1 MKKYIERFC
10 PTSTRL
16 TDLTQFSSILTGNSS
31 HNKSRKGNKSH
42 KYWKW
47 RYKTV
52 IITADMTVY
61 GQNPTE
67 LKKTK
72 TKKQTTAINSRQ
84 CKVNSHINQLYFYR
98 LTTSKFI
105 MVSETNLL

>member
-10 PTSTRL
+10 PKSTRL

-52 IITADMTVY
+52 IITANMTVY

-67 LKKTK
+67 LKKK
-72 TKKQTTAINSRQ
+72 EFAINSRQ

-105 MVSETNLL
+105 MVSETSLR